1 MINQRHGQDQYVVL
15 WDEIHKLLKFDNFKS
30 KPASFYVNEEEF
42 VVSFPPPFTIFPA
55 PDSRKTRKK
64 VSTALALLTSFSLVL
79 SSKFFFDV
87 IWLVQDLEEGERFT
101 WLEKEFAFTDLKR
114 KKF

>member
-1 MINQRHGQDQYVVL
+1 MFFAFPPISFELRS
-15 WDEIHKLLKFDNFKS
+15 KLHNFPHFKCE
-30 KPASFYVNEEEF
+30 PSFYVNEEEF

-101 WLEKEFAFTDLKR
+101 WLAKE
-114 KKF
+114 